1 MGPLARNRLVNR
13 VAAVAARC
21 GLLDDAGELGSLGLA
36 FLRSARHDA
45 LCAGCQLDDVDTATL
60 DGLDDGRHTV
70 SRCGCC
76 GRVYSW
82 RTWQRLRI
90 CGQVDDRGEPSGE
103 LTDWRHCW
111 CDSTLMVEIP
121 EFSA

>member
-1 MGPLARNRLVNR
+1 MKHLARNRLVNA

-21 GLLDDAGELGSLGLA
+21 GRLDEAGELGSIGLA
-36 FLRSARHDA
+36 MLRSARHRA
-45 LCAGCQLDDVDTATL
+45 LCAGCQLDDVDIATL
-60 DGLDDGRHTV
+60 DGLDDGRHSASV
-70 SRCGCC
+70 CGCC

-82 RTWQRLRI
+82 RTWTRLQI
-90 CGQVDDRGEPSGE
+90 CGELDDRDEPAGE

-111 CDSTLMVEIP
+111 CGSTLMVEIS